1 MIRFYC
7 SLLMLLLSVGTLLAQ
22 QGTVKGRVYSTKNN
36 DPLEQATVRV
46 LGSDLSARTD
56 IKGSFVISGVNP
68 GFIRLIVT
76 MLGYETTTS
85 AEVQVVGNQIS
96 FIDIALDEASTNL
109 AEVVVRP
116 RVRLKRAESP
126 LSIQTLSLKQIE
138 KSAGTNRDIS
148 KLVQRLPGVGATDLN
163 RNDLI
168 VRGGGPSENVF
179 YLDGIEIPVI
189 NHFATQGASGGI
201 VGMIN
206 PDFVREIDFYTGAF
220 PASRGNTLSS
230 VMEIK
235 QRDGDADRMRV
246 NASVGASD
254 AGLTIEGPLGSKS
267 TFIASARQSYLQWL
281 FKAMKLP
288 VLPTYNDFQVKYKY
302 RINAYNE
309 LSIVGIGAIDN
320 MRLNTQ
326 LKTTGTEAQRYIL
339 GYLPEYKQ
347 WNYTVGAVYK
357 HYGEGH
363 IDNWILSRNML
374 RNSSVKHQ
382 DNDIALLKLS
392 EYESDETE
400 NKLRYERVY
409 TTLPF
414 KFSFGAGLRYAS
426 YTNRSERVAY
436 QSGQVVSLSYDAQIK
451 QLAYSAFAQAS
462 DEYLDKR
469 LKLSLGLN
477 LVGNTLNSTMSNPFP
492 QLSPRL
498 SASFA
503 LSGDVDLNANL
514 GRYAMQPSY
523 TSMGYRASDGTYVN
537 KDRLRYIMSNQ
548 AVFGAEYH
556 PGEYLRFSAEGFYK
570 SYSAYPISEVEGVS
584 LASKGT
590 EYGQVGAEAVLST
603 GLGRAYGVEV
613 VARLLPWN
621 EFSATATYTLFR
633 SEFTDKS
640 GVYRPSSWDAGQMI
654 NLLGSYRL
662 GKSWYLSASWRY
674 IGGAP
679 YTPIDME
686 LSTNKTAWAVT
697 NQAYLDYTRFNT
709 LRLPAKHQLDLRLDK
724 EFYFKHWMLNLY
736 VDVQNAYLSSYVTAP
751 LYTNQDAS
759 GQVMDDPTD
768 PQRQQLRQLDY
779 YSKLIFPT
787 LGLIIKL

>member
-138 KSAGTNRDIS
+138 KGAGTNRDIS

-339 GYLPEYKQ
+339 GYLPEYKL

>member
-1 MIRFYC
+1 
-7 SLLMLLLSVGTLLAQ
+7 MLLLSVGTLLAQ

-235 QRDGDADRMRV
+235 QRDGDAGRMRV
-246 NASVGASD
+246 NTSVGASD

-339 GYLPEYKQ
+339 GYLPEYKL

-523 TSMGYRASDGTYVN
+523 TSMGYRDSDGTYVN
-537 KDRLRYIMSNQ
+537 KDRLRYIISNQ

-736 VDVQNAYLSSYVTAP
+736 VDVQNAYLSSYVSAP

>member
-7 SLLMLLLSVGTLLAQ
+7 SLLILLLSVGTLPAQ
-22 QGTVKGRVYSTKNN
+22 QGTIKGRVYSSKSNA
-36 DPLEQATVRV
+36 PLELATVRV
-46 LGSDLSARTD
+46 QGSNLGATTD
-56 IKGSFVISGVNP
+56 IEGGFVISGVNP

-85 AEVQVVGNQIS
+85 TEVQVVGNQTS

-109 AEVVVRP
+109 SEVVVRP
-116 RVRLKRAESP
+116 RVRFKRAESP

-138 KSAGTNRDIS
+138 KSAGANRDIS

-189 NHFATQGASGGI
+189 NHFATQGASGGV
-201 VGMIN
+201 VGVIN

-220 PASRGNTLSS
+220 PASRGNALSS
-230 VMEIK
+230 VMEVK
-235 QRDGDADRMRV
+235 QRDGDADRMRI

-254 AGLTIEGPLGSKS
+254 AGLTVEGPLGSKS

-288 VLPTYNDFQVKYKY
+288 ILPTYNDFQVKYKY
-302 RINAYNE
+302 RINAHNE

-326 LKTTGTEAQRYIL
+326 LQTTGTETQRYIL
-339 GYLPEYKQ
+339 GYLPEYRQ
-347 WNYTVGAVYK
+347 WNYTIGAVYK

-363 IDNWILSRNML
+363 IDN
-374 RNSSVKHQ
+374 
-382 DNDIALLKLS
+382 
-392 EYESDETE
+392 
-400 NKLRYERVY
+400 KLRYERVY
-409 TTLPF
+409 TNLPI
-414 KFSFGAGLRYAS
+414 KLSFGAGLRYAS
-426 YTNRSERVAY
+426 YTNRSERLTY
-436 QSGQVVSLSYDAQIK
+436 QLGQVVPLSYDAQIK

-477 LVGNTLNSTMSNPFP
+477 LVGNTLNPAMSNPFP

-503 LSGDVDLNANL
+503 LTDDIDLNANL

-523 TSMGYRASDGTYVN
+523 TSMGYRAPDGTYAN
-537 KDRLRYIMSNQ
+537 KERLRYIMSNQ
-548 AVFGAEYH
+548 ALLGMEYH
-556 PGEYLRFSAEGFYK
+556 PGDHLRFSAEGFYK
-570 SYSAYPISEVEGVS
+570 SYSTYPISEDEGVS

-613 VARLLPWN
+613 VARLLSWN

-640 GVYRPSSWDAGQMI
+640 GVYRPSSWDTGQMI
-654 NLLGSYRL
+654 NLLASYRL
-662 GKSWYLSASWRY
+662 GKSWYISASWRY
-674 IGGAP
+674 SGGAP

-686 LSTNKTAWAVT
+686 LSTNKAAWAVT
-697 NQAYLDYTRFNT
+697 NQAYPDYARFNT

-724 EFYFKHWMLNLY
+724 EFYFKRWMLNLY
-736 VDVQNAYLSSYVTAP
+736 VDVQNAYLSSYVSSP
-751 LYTNQDAS
+751 IYTNRDAS
-759 GQVMDDPTD
+759 GQVMDHPTD

-779 YSKLIFPT
+779 YSKLMFPT
-787 LGLIIKL
+787 LGLIVKL

>member
-246 NASVGASD
+246 NTSVGASD

-339 GYLPEYKQ
+339 GYLPEYKL

-523 TSMGYRASDGTYVN
+523 TSMGYRDSDGTYVN
-537 KDRLRYIMSNQ
+537 KDRLRYIISNQ

-736 VDVQNAYLSSYVTAP
+736 VDVQNAYLSSYVSAP

>member
-7 SLLMLLLSVGTLLAQ
+7 SLLILLLSVGTLTAQ
-22 QGTVKGRVYSTKNN
+22 QGTIKGRVYSSKSNA
-36 DPLEQATVRV
+36 PLELATVQV
-46 LGSDLSARTD
+46 QGGNLGTTTD
-56 IKGSFVISGVNP
+56 IEGGFVISGVNP

-85 AEVQVVGNQIS
+85 TEVQVVGNQTS

-109 AEVVVRP
+109 SEVVVRP
-116 RVRLKRAESP
+116 RVRFKRAESP

-138 KSAGTNRDIS
+138 KSAGANRDIS

-189 NHFATQGASGGI
+189 NHFATQGASGGV
-201 VGMIN
+201 VGVIN

-220 PASRGNTLSS
+220 PASRSNVLSS

-235 QRDGDADRMRV
+235 QRDGDADRMRI

-254 AGLTIEGPLGSKS
+254 AGLTVEGPLGSKS

-288 VLPTYNDFQVKYKY
+288 ILPTYNDFQVKYKY
-302 RINAYNE
+302 RINAHNE

-326 LKTTGTEAQRYIL
+326 LQTTGTEAQRYIL

-363 IDNWILSRNML
+363 IDNWMLSRNML

-382 DNDIALLKLS
+382 NNDPSLPKLS

-414 KFSFGAGLRYAS
+414 KLSFGAGLRYAS
-426 YTNRSERVAY
+426 YTNRSERLTY

-477 LVGNTLNSTMSNPFP
+477 LVGNTLNPAMSNPLP

-503 LSGDVDLNANL
+503 LTDDIDLNANL

-523 TSMGYRASDGTYVN
+523 TSMGYRASDGTYAN
-537 KDRLRYIMSNQ
+537 KERLRYIMSNQ
-548 AVFGAEYH
+548 ALLGMEYH
-556 PGEYLRFSAEGFYK
+556 PGDHLRFSVEGFYK
-570 SYSAYPISEVEGVS
+570 SYSAYPISEDEGVS

-613 VARLLPWN
+613 VARLLSWN

-640 GVYRPSSWDAGQMI
+640 GVYRPSSWDTGQMI
-654 NLLGSYRL
+654 NLLASYRL
-662 GKSWYLSASWRY
+662 GKSWYISASWRY
-674 IGGAP
+674 SGGAP

-686 LSTNKTAWAVT
+686 LSTNKAAWAVT
-697 NQAYLDYTRFNT
+697 NQAYSDYARFNT

-724 EFYFKHWMLNLY
+724 EFYFKRWMLNLY
-736 VDVQNAYLSSYVTAP
+736 VDVQNAYLSSYVSSP
-751 LYTNQDAS
+751 IYTNRDAS
-759 GQVMDDPTD
+759 GQVMDHPTD

-779 YSKLIFPT
+779 YSKLMFPT
-787 LGLIIKL
+787 LGLIVKL

>member
-339 GYLPEYKQ
+339 GYLPEYKL

-674 IGGAP
+674 IGGVP

>member
-7 SLLMLLLSVGTLLAQ
+7 SLLILLLSVGTLTAQ
-22 QGTVKGRVYSTKNN
+22 QGTIKGRVYSSKSNA
-36 DPLEQATVRV
+36 PLELATVQV
-46 LGSDLSARTD
+46 QGGNLGTTTD
-56 IKGSFVISGVNP
+56 IEGGFVISGVNP

-85 AEVQVVGNQIS
+85 TEVQVVGNQTS

-109 AEVVVRP
+109 SEVVVRP
-116 RVRLKRAESP
+116 RVRFKRAESP

-138 KSAGTNRDIS
+138 KSAGANRDIS

-189 NHFATQGASGGI
+189 NHFATQGASGGV
-201 VGMIN
+201 VGVIN

-220 PASRGNTLSS
+220 PASRSNVLSS

-235 QRDGDADRMRV
+235 QRDGDADRMRI

-254 AGLTIEGPLGSKS
+254 AGLTVEGPLGSKS

-288 VLPTYNDFQVKYKY
+288 ILPTYNDFQVKYKY
-302 RINAYNE
+302 RINAHNE

-326 LKTTGTEAQRYIL
+326 LQTTGTEAQRYIL

-363 IDNWILSRNML
+363 IDNWMLSRNML

-382 DNDIALLKLS
+382 NNDPSLPKLS

-414 KFSFGAGLRYAS
+414 KLSFGAGLRYAS
-426 YTNRSERVAY
+426 YTNRSERLTY

-477 LVGNTLNSTMSNPFP
+477 LVGNTLNPAMSNPLP

-503 LSGDVDLNANL
+503 LTDDIDLNANL

-523 TSMGYRASDGTYVN
+523 TSMGYRASDGTYAN
-537 KDRLRYIMSNQ
+537 KERLRYIMSNQ
-548 AVFGAEYH
+548 ALLGMEYH
-556 PGEYLRFSAEGFYK
+556 PGDHLRFSVEGFYK
-570 SYSAYPISEVEGVS
+570 SYSAYPISEDEGVS

-613 VARLLPWN
+613 VARLLSWN

-640 GVYRPSSWDAGQMI
+640 GVYRPSSWDTGQMI
-654 NLLGSYRL
+654 NLLASYRL
-662 GKSWYLSASWRY
+662 GKSWYISASWRY
-674 IGGAP
+674 SGGAP

-686 LSTNKTAWAVT
+686 LSTNKAAWAVT
-697 NQAYLDYTRFNT
+697 NQAYPDYARFNT

-724 EFYFKHWMLNLY
+724 EFYFKRWMLNLY
-736 VDVQNAYLSSYVTAP
+736 VDVQNAYLSSYVSSP
-751 LYTNQDAS
+751 IYTNRDAS
-759 GQVMDDPTD
+759 GQVMDHPTD

-779 YSKLIFPT
+779 YSKLMFPT
-787 LGLIIKL
+787 LGLIVKL

>member
-7 SLLMLLLSVGTLLAQ
+7 SLLILLLSVGTLTAQ
-22 QGTVKGRVYSTKNN
+22 QGTIKGRVYSSKSNA
-36 DPLEQATVRV
+36 PLELATVRV
-46 LGSDLSARTD
+46 QGSNLGATTD
-56 IKGSFVISGVNP
+56 IEGGFVISGVNP

-85 AEVQVVGNQIS
+85 TEVQVVGNQTS

-109 AEVVVRP
+109 SEVVVRP
-116 RVRLKRAESP
+116 RVLFKRAESP

-138 KSAGTNRDIS
+138 KSAGANRDIS

-189 NHFATQGASGGI
+189 NHFATQGASGGV
-201 VGMIN
+201 VGVIN

-220 PASRGNTLSS
+220 PASRGNALSS
-230 VMEIK
+230 VMEVK
-235 QRDGDADRMRV
+235 QRDGDADRMRI

-254 AGLTIEGPLGSKS
+254 AGLTVEGPLGSKS

-288 VLPTYNDFQVKYKY
+288 ILPTYNDFQVKYKY
-302 RINAYNE
+302 RINAHNE

-326 LKTTGTEAQRYIL
+326 LQTTGTEAQRYIL
-339 GYLPEYKQ
+339 GYLPEYNQ
-347 WNYTVGAVYK
+347 WNYTIGAVYK

-382 DNDIALLKLS
+382 NNDPSLPKLS

-414 KFSFGAGLRYAS
+414 KLSFGAGLRYAS
-426 YTNRSERVAY
+426 YTNRSGRLTY

-477 LVGNTLNSTMSNPFP
+477 LVGNTLNPAMSNPLP

-503 LSGDVDLNANL
+503 LTDDIDLNANL

-523 TSMGYRASDGTYVN
+523 TSMGYRASDGTYAN
-537 KDRLRYIMSNQ
+537 KERLRYIMSNQ
-548 AVFGAEYH
+548 ALLGMEYH
-556 PGEYLRFSAEGFYK
+556 PGDHLRFSVEGFYK
-570 SYSAYPISEVEGVS
+570 SYSAYPISEDEGVS

-613 VARLLPWN
+613 VARLLSWN

-640 GVYRPSSWDAGQMI
+640 GVYRPSSWDTGQMI
-654 NLLGSYRL
+654 NLLASYRL
-662 GKSWYLSASWRY
+662 GKSWYISASWRY
-674 IGGAP
+674 SGGAP

-686 LSTNKTAWAVT
+686 LSTNKAAWAVT
-697 NQAYLDYTRFNT
+697 NQAYPDYARFNT

-724 EFYFKHWMLNLY
+724 EFYFKRWMLNLY
-736 VDVQNAYLSSYVTAP
+736 VDVQNAYLSSYVSSP
-751 LYTNQDAS
+751 IYTNRDAS
-759 GQVMDDPTD
+759 GQVMDHPTD

-779 YSKLIFPT
+779 YSKLMFPT
-787 LGLIIKL
+787 LGLIVKL

>member
-7 SLLMLLLSVGTLLAQ
+7 SLLILLLSVGTLTAQ
-22 QGTVKGRVYSTKNN
+22 QGTIKGRVYSSKSNA
-36 DPLEQATVRV
+36 PLELATVQV
-46 LGSDLSARTD
+46 QGSNLGATTD
-56 IKGSFVISGVNP
+56 IEGGFVISGVNP

-85 AEVQVVGNQIS
+85 TEVQVVGNQTS

-109 AEVVVRP
+109 SEVVVRP
-116 RVRLKRAESP
+116 RVRFKRAESP

-138 KSAGTNRDIS
+138 KSAGANRDIS

-189 NHFATQGASGGI
+189 NHFATQGASGGV
-201 VGMIN
+201 VGVIN

-220 PASRGNTLSS
+220 PASRSNVLSS

-235 QRDGDADRMRV
+235 QRDGDADRMRI

-254 AGLTIEGPLGSKS
+254 TGLTVEGPLGSKS

-288 VLPTYNDFQVKYKY
+288 ILPTYNDFQVKYKY
-302 RINAYNE
+302 RINAHNE

-326 LKTTGTEAQRYIL
+326 LQTTGTEAQRYIL
-339 GYLPEYKQ
+339 GYLPEYNQ
-347 WNYTVGAVYK
+347 WNYTIGAVYK

-363 IDNWILSRNML
+363 IDNWMLSRNML

-382 DNDIALLKLS
+382 NNDPSLPKLS

-414 KFSFGAGLRYAS
+414 KLSFGAGLRYAS
-426 YTNRSERVAY
+426 YTNRSERLTY

-477 LVGNTLNSTMSNPFP
+477 LVGNTLNPAMSNPLP

-503 LSGDVDLNANL
+503 LTDDIDLNANL

-523 TSMGYRASDGTYVN
+523 TSMGYRASDGTYAN
-537 KDRLRYIMSNQ
+537 KERLRYIMSNQ
-548 AVFGAEYH
+548 ALLGMEYH
-556 PGEYLRFSAEGFYK
+556 PGDHLRFSVEGFYK
-570 SYSAYPISEVEGVS
+570 SYSAYPISEDEGVS

-613 VARLLPWN
+613 VARLLSWN

-640 GVYRPSSWDAGQMI
+640 GVYRPSSWDTGQMI
-654 NLLGSYRL
+654 NLLASYRL
-662 GKSWYLSASWRY
+662 GKSWYISASWRY
-674 IGGAP
+674 SGGAP

-686 LSTNKTAWAVT
+686 LSTNKAAWAVT
-697 NQAYLDYTRFNT
+697 NQAYPDYARFNT

-724 EFYFKHWMLNLY
+724 EFYFKRWMLNLY
-736 VDVQNAYLSSYVTAP
+736 VDVQNAYLSSYVSSP
-751 LYTNQDAS
+751 IYTNRDAS
-759 GQVMDDPTD
+759 GQVMDHPTD

-779 YSKLIFPT
+779 YSKLMFPT
-787 LGLIIKL
+787 LGLIVKL

>member
-1 MIRFYC
+1 
-7 SLLMLLLSVGTLLAQ
+7 MLLLSVGTLLAQ

-339 GYLPEYKQ
+339 GYLPEYKL

-674 IGGAP
+674 IGGVP

>member
-7 SLLMLLLSVGTLLAQ
+7 SLLILLLSVGTLTAQ
-22 QGTVKGRVYSTKNN
+22 QGTIKGRVYSSKSNA
-36 DPLEQATVRV
+36 PLELATVRV
-46 LGSDLSARTD
+46 QGSNLGATTD
-56 IKGSFVISGVNP
+56 IEGGFVISGVNP

-76 MLGYETTTS
+76 MLGYEMTTS
-85 AEVQVVGNQIS
+85 TEVQVVGNQTS

-109 AEVVVRP
+109 SEVVVRP
-116 RVRLKRAESP
+116 RVRFKRTESP

-138 KSAGTNRDIS
+138 KSAGANRDIS

-189 NHFATQGASGGI
+189 NHFATQGASGGV
-201 VGMIN
+201 VGVIN

-220 PASRGNTLSS
+220 PASRSNVLSS

-235 QRDGDADRMRV
+235 QRDGDADRMRI

-254 AGLTIEGPLGSKS
+254 AGLTVEGPLGSKS

-288 VLPTYNDFQVKYKY
+288 ILPTYNDFQVKYKY
-302 RINAYNE
+302 RINAHNE

-326 LKTTGTEAQRYIL
+326 LQTTGTEAQRYIL
-339 GYLPEYKQ
+339 GYLPEYNQ
-347 WNYTVGAVYK
+347 WNYTIGAVYK

-382 DNDIALLKLS
+382 NNDPSLPKLS

-414 KFSFGAGLRYAS
+414 KLSFGAGLRYAS
-426 YTNRSERVAY
+426 YTNRSERLTY

-477 LVGNTLNSTMSNPFP
+477 LVGNTLNPAMSNPLP

-503 LSGDVDLNANL
+503 LTDDIDLNANL

-523 TSMGYRASDGTYVN
+523 TSMGYRASDGTYAN
-537 KDRLRYIMSNQ
+537 KERLRYIMSNQ
-548 AVFGAEYH
+548 ALLGMEYH
-556 PGEYLRFSAEGFYK
+556 PGDHLRFSVEGFYK
-570 SYSAYPISEVEGVS
+570 SYSAYLISEDEGVS

-613 VARLLPWN
+613 VARLLSWN

-640 GVYRPSSWDAGQMI
+640 GVYRPSSWDTGQMI
-654 NLLGSYRL
+654 NLLASYRL
-662 GKSWYLSASWRY
+662 GKSWYISASWRY
-674 IGGAP
+674 SGGAP

-686 LSTNKTAWAVT
+686 LSTNKAAWAVT
-697 NQAYLDYTRFNT
+697 NQAYPDYARFNT

-724 EFYFKHWMLNLY
+724 EFYFKRWMLNLY
-736 VDVQNAYLSSYVTAP
+736 VDVQNAYLSSYVSSP
-751 LYTNQDAS
+751 IYTNRDAS
-759 GQVMDDPTD
+759 GQVMDHPTD

-779 YSKLIFPT
+779 YSKLMFPT
-787 LGLIIKL
+787 LGLIVKL

>member
-246 NASVGASD
+246 NTSVGASD

-326 LKTTGTEAQRYIL
+326 LQSTGTEVQRYIL
-339 GYLPEYKQ
+339 SYLPEYKQ

-523 TSMGYRASDGTYVN
+523 TSMGYRDSDGTYVN
-537 KDRLRYIMSNQ
+537 KDRLRYIISNQ

-736 VDVQNAYLSSYVTAP
+736 VDVQNAYLSSYVSAP

>member
-7 SLLMLLLSVGTLLAQ
+7 SLLILLLSVGTLTAQ
-22 QGTVKGRVYSTKNN
+22 QGTIKGRVYSSKSNA
-36 DPLEQATVRV
+36 PLELATVRV
-46 LGSDLSARTD
+46 QGSNLGATTD
-56 IKGSFVISGVNP
+56 IEGGFVISGVNP

-85 AEVQVVGNQIS
+85 TEVQVVGNQTS

-109 AEVVVRP
+109 SEVVVRP
-116 RVRLKRAESP
+116 RVRFKRAESP

-138 KSAGTNRDIS
+138 KSAGANRDIS

-189 NHFATQGASGGI
+189 NHFATQGASGGV
-201 VGMIN
+201 VGVIN

-220 PASRGNTLSS
+220 PASRSNVLSS

-235 QRDGDADRMRV
+235 QRDGDADRMRI

-254 AGLTIEGPLGSKS
+254 AGLTVEGPLGSKS

-288 VLPTYNDFQVKYKY
+288 ILPTYNDFQVKYKY
-302 RINAYNE
+302 RINAHNE

-326 LKTTGTEAQRYIL
+326 LQTTGTEAQRYIL
-339 GYLPEYKQ
+339 GYLPEYNQ
-347 WNYTVGAVYK
+347 WNYTIGAVYK

-382 DNDIALLKLS
+382 SNDPSLPKLS

-414 KFSFGAGLRYAS
+414 KLSFGAGLRYAS
-426 YTNRSERVAY
+426 YTNRSERLTY

-477 LVGNTLNSTMSNPFP
+477 LVGNTLNPAMSNPLP

-503 LSGDVDLNANL
+503 LTDDIDLNANL

-523 TSMGYRASDGTYVN
+523 TSMGYRASDGTYAN
-537 KDRLRYIMSNQ
+537 KERLRYIMSNQ
-548 AVFGAEYH
+548 ALLGMEYH
-556 PGEYLRFSAEGFYK
+556 PGDHLRFSVEGFYK
-570 SYSAYPISEVEGVS
+570 SYSAYPISEDEGVS

-613 VARLLPWN
+613 VARLLSWN

-640 GVYRPSSWDAGQMI
+640 GVYRPSSWDTGQMI
-654 NLLGSYRL
+654 NLLASYRL
-662 GKSWYLSASWRY
+662 GKSWYISASWRY
-674 IGGAP
+674 SGGAP

-686 LSTNKTAWAVT
+686 LSTNKAAWAVT
-697 NQAYLDYTRFNT
+697 NQAYPDYARFNT

-724 EFYFKHWMLNLY
+724 EFYFKRWMLNLY
-736 VDVQNAYLSSYVTAP
+736 VDVQNAYLSSYVSSP
-751 LYTNQDAS
+751 IYTNRDAS
-759 GQVMDDPTD
+759 GQVMDHPTD

-779 YSKLIFPT
+779 YSKLMFPT
-787 LGLIIKL
+787 LGLIVKL